1 MAMGKR
7 RREEQQ
13 PLWVSH
19 EDLPRSQG
27 HPFYLTL
34 NRVLSHCGFEA
45 WIEEACQ
52 PFYAQVMGRPS
63 LAPGVYFRC
72 LLVGYFEG
80 IDSERG
86 IAWRC
91 ADSLSLRSFL
101 GIALD
106 QGTPDHSTISRTRRL
121 IDLETH
127 QRVFTWILKVL
138 AAADLIK
145 GKTIGVDATTL
156 EASAA
161 LRSIVRNDN
170 VEGAGQGYQEFLTGL
185 AKASGI
191 DTPTRED
198 LAKIDK
204 TRKNKASND
213 DWHNPFDPDAKI
225 AKMKDGS
232 THLAHKHE
240 HAVDMGEGAAGAVL
254 AVTVQP
260 ADEGDTTTWRET
272 VETACQ
278 NVNELRQDPVTAEQV
293 NAQGVEEAVADK
305 GYHSN
310 QVMVDL
316 VEVEIRSYV
325 AEPDRSRHG
334 QRDWEDKAQER
345 DAVYANRRRVKG
357 KRGRRLM
364 RQRGEFLERGFAH
377 ALETGGMRRTH
388 LKGRQNIKKRLL
400 VHVGGFNLGLVMR
413 KIMGRGTP
421 RGFQGLGGAFSAP
434 FAALQGSLRRIWNL
448 WVAVVGLRCSWAS
461 DSTLSAAA

>member
-13 PLWVSH
+13 ALWVSH
-19 EDLPRSQG
+19 QDLPRSQG
-27 HPFYLTL
+27 HPFYMTL
-34 NRVLSHCGFEA
+34 NQVLNHCGFDA
-45 WIEEACQ
+45 WIEATCQ
-52 PFYAQVMGRPS
+52 PFYAQTMGRPS

-72 LLVGYFEG
+72 LMVGYFEG

-91 ADSLSLRSFL
+91 ADSLSLRAFL

-106 QGTPDHSTISRTRRL
+106 QDAPDHSTLSRTRRL

-127 QRVFTWILKVL
+127 QRVFTWVLKVL

-145 GKTIGVDATTL
+145 GKTIGIDATTL
-156 EASAA
+156 EANAA

-170 VEGAGQGYQEFLTGL
+170 VPGAGQGYQEFLTGL

-204 TRKNKASND
+204 SRKNKASND
-213 DWHNPFDPDAKI
+213 DWHNPFEADAKI

-240 HAVDMGEGAAGAVL
+240 HAVDMGEGAVGAVL
-254 AVTVQP
+254 ALTVQP
-260 ADEGDTTTWRET
+260 ANEGDTTTWRET
-272 VETACQ
+272 IEAAFQ
-278 NVNELRQDPVTAEQV
+278 NVNELREDPVTTEHV

-310 QVMVDL
+310 ETMVDL
-316 VEVEIRSYV
+316 SEIELRSYV
-325 AEPDRSRHG
+325 SEPDRGR
-334 QRDWEDKAQER
+334 RDWEGKDQER
-345 DAVYANRRRVKG
+345 EAVYANRRRVKG
-357 KRGRRLM
+357 ERGRRLM
-364 RQRGEFLERGFAH
+364 RKRGELIERGFAH

-388 LKGRQNIKKRLL
+388 LRGHQNIKKRLL

-413 KIMGRGTP
+413 KLMGRGTP
-421 RGFQGLGGAFSAP
+421 RGFQGRGAALRGL
-434 FAALQGSLRRIWNL
+434 FAAPCSPLAWFWSLGVIVADLRRL
-448 WVAVVGLRCSWAS
+448 WESAS
-461 DSTLSAAA
+461 SLSAAA

>member
-1 MAMGKR
+1 
-7 RREEQQ
+7 
-13 PLWVSH
+13 
-19 EDLPRSQG
+19 
-27 HPFYLTL
+27 
-34 NRVLSHCGFEA
+34 
-45 WIEEACQ
+45 
-52 PFYAQVMGRPS
+52 
-63 LAPGVYFRC
+63 
-72 LLVGYFEG
+72 VGYFEG

-127 QRVFTWILKVL
+127 QRVFTWVLKVL

-156 EASAA
+156 EANAA

-213 DWHNPFDPDAKI
+213 DWHNPHDPDAKI
-225 AKMKDGS
+225 AKMTDGS

-240 HAVDMGEGAAGAVL
+240 HAVDMGEGASGAVL

-260 ADEGDTTTWRET
+260 ANEGDTTTWRET
-272 VETACQ
+272 VEAACQ
-278 NVNELRQDPVTAEQV
+278 NVNELRNDPITTEQV
-293 NAQGVEEAVADK
+293 HAQGVEEAVADK

-334 QRDWEDKAQER
+334 QRDWEDKAKER

-364 RQRGEFLERGFAH
+364 RKRGEFLERGFAH
-377 ALETGGMRRTH
+377 TLETGGMRRTH

-421 RGFQGLGGAFSAP
+421 RGFQGLGAALRAP
-434 FAALQGSLRRIWNL
+434 FAAIWGSLVLL
-448 WVAVVGLRCSWAS
+448 WSLWAAVVGPRYFSES